1 MDKVKDMA
9 ILVIVMII
17 LGTIVGCAGKTETE
31 SVRCCVT
38 ATETVNSDM
47 YLITVES
54 SKDHE
59 LWSYYDDVPRQKG
72 SVIICEFSNG
82 NEIINIHE
90 GGN

>member
-1 MDKVKDMA
+1 MDKLKDMA
-9 ILVIVMII
+9 ILVIVMIV
-17 LGTIVGCAGKTETE
+17 LGPIVGCTATETE

-38 ATETVNSDM
+38 ETETVNSDM

-82 NEIINIHE
+82 NEIVNVR

>member
-17 LGTIVGCAGKTETE
+17 LGTIVGCVGKTETE

-38 ATETVNSDM
+38 DCTKENADIYE
-47 YLITVES
+47 ITVES

-59 LWSYYDDVPRQKG
+59 LYAYYDDVPRDEG
-72 SVIICEFSNG
+72 TVIICEFTTE
-82 NEIINIHE
+82 NEIINAR
-90 GGN
+90 